1 MSPPSFKEYQMKE
14 YNKIVWTIMW
24 LTVFCQAAM
33 TITLPAYPLIA
44 SSLHINPD
52 AVKTTLS
59 VFLFGNGI
67 SQLAYGPLS
76 ERYGRK
82 PLMLIGLTIFTIGS
96 LLNAW
101 ANTLFTF
108 QLARLIQ
115 GIGSGCTIALCRA
128 ILRDRFQMRELA
140 SAASYLSMGFAVG
153 LGFSPIVGAF
163 LQRYFSWQAD
173 FYFLF
178 LMGLGLLVMTCYW
191 LPETLTT
198 KENNSRLSEFF
209 VDTFRDYR
217 TIIQDKLLWKFLVGG
232 LFAYAVVITY
242 NTMSPFLIQNV
253 LGYSAETFGWMSTLI
268 AIPYYFAAITN
279 RSLVL
284 KTGSQPIFLAGN
296 LLILFSGIFM
306 LFMTLVFPISLA
318 ITIMLP
324 ITLATFGQGFI
335 WPNAIAGAMQHTHGQ
350 PGKTSA
356 MFSSLQMILISV
368 VTTIIAYIP
377 DKSPL
382 FMGLVLIGL
391 GLLSGCILL
400 RK

>member
-1 MSPPSFKEYQMKE
+1 MKE
-14 YNKIVWTIMW
+14 YNKIVWIVMW

-33 TITLPAYPLIA
+33 TINLPAYPLIA
-44 SSLHINPD
+44 TSLHIAPS

-59 VFLFGNGI
+59 VFLLGNGI

-82 PLMLIGLTIFTIGS
+82 PLMLIGMLLFSTGC
-96 LLNAW
+96 LLNSQ
-101 ANTLFTF
+101 TDSLFTF
-108 QLARLIQ
+108 QIARFVQ
-115 GIGSGCTIALCRA
+115 GIGSGCTISLCRA

-153 LGFSPIVGAF
+153 LGFSPIIGAL
-163 LQRYFSWQAD
+163 LQNYFGWQAD

-178 LMGLGLLVMTCYW
+178 IFGVCLTIATWYW
-191 LPETLTT
+191 LPETLIE
-198 KENNSRLSEFF
+198 KENKS
-209 VDTFRDYR
+209 TFSDFIGTTLNDYR
-217 TIIQDKLLWKFLVGG
+217 NIIQDKLLWKFLVGG

-268 AIPYYFAAITN
+268 AIPYYLAAITN

-284 KTGSQPIFLAGN
+284 KVGSQPIFLGGN
-296 LLILFSGIFM
+296 LSILFSGIFM
-306 LFMTLVFPISLA
+306 VIMTLFFPVNLA

-324 ITLATFGQGFI
+324 IMLATFGQGFI

-356 MFSSLQMILISV
+356 MFSSLQMTLISV
-368 VTTIIAYIP
+368 VTAVIAFIP
-377 DKSPL
+377 DNSPL

-391 GLLSGCILL
+391 SILSGFILL
-400 RK
+400 QKNKHEKLE

>member
-1 MSPPSFKEYQMKE
+1 MKE
-14 YNKIVWTIMW
+14 YNKIVWTVMW

-33 TITLPAYPLIA
+33 TIYLPAYPLIA
-44 SSLHINPD
+44 GSLHINPD

-82 PLMLIGLTIFTIGS
+82 PLMLIGMAIFSAGC
-96 LLNAW
+96 LLNTQAH
-101 ANTLFTF
+101 TLFTF
-108 QLARLIQ
+108 QMARLIQ

-140 SAASYLSMGFAVG
+140 SAASYLSMGFAIG
-153 LGFSPIVGAF
+153 LGFSPIIGAF
-163 LQRYFSWQAD
+163 LQNHFNWQAD
-173 FYFLF
+173 FYFLSIF
-178 LMGLGLLVMTCYW
+178 GLLLLVATWYW
-191 LPETLTT
+191 LPETLVK
-198 KENNSRLSEFF
+198 KENDSTFNSFLMG
-209 VDTFRDYR
+209 TLRDYR
-217 TIIQDKLLWKFLVGG
+217 MIIQDKLLWKFLVGG

-253 LGYSAETFGWMSTLI
+253 LGYSAVTFGWMSTLI

-284 KTGSQPIFLAGN
+284 KIGSQPIFLGGN
-296 LLILFSGIFM
+296 LVILFSGIFM
-306 LFMTLVFPISLA
+306 LVMTLYFPISLA

-324 ITLATFGQGFI
+324 IMLATFGQGFI

-356 MFSSLQMILISV
+356 MFSSLQMTLISV

-377 DKSPL
+377 DNSPL

-391 GLLSGCILL
+391 GILSGLILL
-400 RK
+400 KNTPK